1 MKSILRTAAA
11 GVALATVGIASG
23 ASAQTTATANAD
35 AEILAAL
42 SINVNPALNS
52 LDFGTVAI
60 GNIGAPAALV
70 VPAAASPTI
79 TGCGGQVI
87 CGGTATAPQFTIDG
101 QPAEV
106 VDITIPATVTL
117 TSGANSMTVGSF
129 TTSLGGTQATLDGA
143 GDASFYLG
151 GTLTIAPTQAA
162 GVYTGN
168 IDVSVAYN

>member
-11 GVALATVGIASG
+11 GVALATFGIATG
-23 ASAQTTATANAD
+23 ASAQTTATASAD

-70 VPAAASPTI
+70 VPPTAAPALA
-79 TGCGGQVI
+79 GCSAQVF

-117 TSGANSMTVGSF
+117 TSGGNSMTVGSF

-168 IDVSVAYN
+168 IVVSVAYN